1 MSERFTRTE
10 MLLGKEAM
18 SILAKS
24 KVIVFG
30 LGGVGGYT
38 VEALARSGVG
48 NLTLVDNDV
57 VSESNINRQIIA
69 LWQTVGKYKTDVCAE
84 RVLSINP
91 DINVTKKQMFFL
103 PENAQNIDFT
113 EFDYIVDAIDTVSA
127 KICLAETAS
136 RLGIPIISSMGTGNK
151 LNPAMLEVDDIYST
165 SVCPLARVMRTE
177 LRKRGIKS
185 LKVVYSKEPPISPKA
200 VQAAQDNDNAQLVG
214 EDSDKQ
220 RKRSIPGSTAFVPPA
235 AGLIIASEVI
245 KDLISSSK

>member
-136 RLGIPIISSMGTGNK
+136 RLGISIISSMGTGNK
-151 LNPAMLEVDDIYST
+151 LNPTMLEVADIYST

-200 VQAAQDNDNAQLVG
+200 VQAIQDSSNAQLVG